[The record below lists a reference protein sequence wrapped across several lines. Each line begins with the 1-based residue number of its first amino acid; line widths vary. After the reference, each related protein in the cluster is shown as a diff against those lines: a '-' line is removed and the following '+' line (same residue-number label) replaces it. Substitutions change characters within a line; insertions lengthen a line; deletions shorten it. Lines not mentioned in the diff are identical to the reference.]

1 VRVEVIVVRVVGVTV
16 RVMGVV
22 IVWAN
27 VAFTRIDAVDVTVGV
42 AGAIQRHALKIL
54 EKAGAARASSGNTS
68 RRATS
73 GTIG

>member
-42 AGAIQRHALKIL
+42 AGAIQRHAL